1 MLTTKDDKTGLF
13 FYKILCSCDVI
24 FEIKY
29 LHSYPLLL
37 PKHKKKDVI
46 QLTLNMT
53 CCLTPRPLTHKQPKH
68 PERTRINKIRLVAF
82 PNWFFTQTLQYQNLK
97 SNKYYILIKL
107 GPSVSEFSTNIS
119 YFYAPTDS
127 EQKFHKTGVKNWLP
141 IGFELGLP
149 LIGYLLL

>member
-1 MLTTKDDKTGLF
+1 MIILDF
-13 FYKILCSCDVI
+13 FYKILCSCDVT

-37 PKHKKKDVI
+37 PKQKKGDAI

-53 CCLTPRPLTHKQPKH
+53 FCPTPQPSATNNQSTPKEQRLTKSGLLP
-68 PERTRINKIRLVAF
+68 F
-82 PNWFFTQTLQYQNLK
+82 PNCFFTQTLQYQNLK

-107 GPSVSEFSTNIS
+107 GLPVSEFSTKIS
-119 YFYAPTDS
+119 YFYAPSNS
-127 EQKFHKTGVKNWLP
+127 EQKFHKTGVENWLP
-141 IGFELGLP
+141 IGFGLRLP